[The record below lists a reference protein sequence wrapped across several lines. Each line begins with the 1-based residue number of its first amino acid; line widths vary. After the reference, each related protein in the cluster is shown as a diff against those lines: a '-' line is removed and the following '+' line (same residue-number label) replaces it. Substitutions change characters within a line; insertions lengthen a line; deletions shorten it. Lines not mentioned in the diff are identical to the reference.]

1 MKVYLID
8 SSNNNKI
15 VVFNNNFIGDKM
27 KLSQEQIEKI
37 KGEISA
43 QFYSIQDDFDSLNLV
58 AYPFPSAYPNSDVL
72 LFVHNESADDADYNF
87 IFDISKNRLCYV
99 KDVEEDIDIDYDDFL
114 AESECGVE
122 DIIFEIKDE
131 EEDEE

>member
-1 MKVYLID
+1 
-8 SSNNNKI
+8 
-15 VVFNNNFIGDKM
+15 M

-58 AYPFPSAYPNSDVL
+58 AYPFPSSYPNSDVL